1 MKSEFFE
8 MENLNIYFIVSHPIQ
23 YFVPLY
29 KHLATVNGVRSKV
42 LFLSDE
48 TLKGVTDKQFGVSFT
63 WDIPLLEGYQYS
75 FIPNRSWKAS
85 IFNGFW
91 GLFNPGIISALW
103 RLPKGLVIIS
113 GWHFSSY
120 IMGYVFAFL
129 FGHKVAI
136 RCEAPAYKEK
146 DRKGFKNK
154 IRAFLIG
161 KVLLNGIVGKCLY
174 LGEQSKA
181 FYRHFKVKDEKL
193 VFTPYSIDN
202 ARFKAGV
209 SMYDKTEERQK
220 LGISSDDFVI
230 LFTGKFIPVKR
241 PLDLIQAFEKVQV
254 KNKRLILVGDGFL
267 KEEMVKYIQQH
278 EVEQVHFT
286 GFINQTELPKY
297 YALADVLV
305 LCSESETWGLSV
317 NEAMVCG
324 LPVVVSD
331 RVGCA
336 EDLVHNGENGY
347 IFPKGNID
355 ALANALEKISDSDR
369 RRSMRIQS
377 ERIISHYTL
386 EMTSDGIVKAAEQA
400 FNPHLVSTR
409 F

>member
-1 MKSEFFE
+1 M
-8 MENLNIYFIVSHPIQ
+8 NIYFIVSHPIQ

-29 KHLATVNGVRSKV
+29 KQLNTVKGVRSKV

-48 TLKGVTDKQFGVSFT
+48 TLKGVADKQFGVSFT

-75 FIPNRSWKAS
+75 FVANRSWKPS

-91 GLFNPGIISALW
+91 GLFNPGIITALW

-146 DRKGFKNK
+146 DRKGFKNM
-154 IRAFLIG
+154 IRAFLVG
-161 KVLLNGIVGKCLY
+161 KVLLNGIADKCLY

-181 FYRHFKVKDEKL
+181 FYRHFKVKEDKL

-202 ARFKAGV
+202 ARFRAGV
-209 SMYDKTEERQK
+209 SRYDKAGERQK
-220 LGISSDDFVI
+220 LGIQTNDFVI

-241 PLDLIQAFEKVQV
+241 PLDLIQAFEKLQV
-254 KNKRLILVGDGFL
+254 TNKRLILVGDGFL
-267 KEEMVKYIQQH
+267 KEEMLDYILQH
-278 EVEQVHFT
+278 KVEQVHFT

-297 YALADVLV
+297 YVLADVLV

-331 RVGCA
+331 TVGCA
-336 EDLVHNGENGY
+336 QDLVHNGVNGY
-347 IFPKGNID
+347 IIPKGNVD
-355 ALANALEKISDSDR
+355 ALASALQMISSPDRQRAMALE
-369 RRSMRIQS
+369 S
-377 ERIISHYTL
+377 ERIISQYTL
-386 EMTSDGIVKAAEQA
+386 ERTSEGIVKAAEGA
-400 FNPHLVSTR
+400 FNQQKSSAGV
-409 F
+409 

>member
-1 MKSEFFE
+1 
-8 MENLNIYFIVSHPIQ
+8 MEDLNIYFIVSHPIQ

-29 KHLATVNGVRSKV
+29 KQLNTVKGVRSKV

-48 TLKGVTDKQFGVSFT
+48 TLRGVADKQFGVSFT

-75 FIPNRSWKAS
+75 FIANRSWKAS

-91 GLFNPGIISALW
+91 GLFNPGIITALW

-120 IMGYVFAFL
+120 IIGYVFAFL

-146 DRKGFKNK
+146 DRKGFKNM
-154 IRAFLIG
+154 IRAFLVG
-161 KVLLNGIVGKCLY
+161 KVLLNGIADKCLY

-181 FYRHFKVKDEKL
+181 FYRHFKVKEDKL

-202 ARFKAGV
+202 ARFRAGV
-209 SMYDKTEERQK
+209 SRYDKAEERQK
-220 LGISSDDFVI
+220 LGIKTNDFVI

-241 PLDLIQAFEKVQV
+241 PLDLIQAFEKLQV
-254 KNKRLILVGDGFL
+254 TNKRLLLVGDGFL
-267 KEEMVKYIQQH
+267 KEEMLDYILQH
-278 EVEQVHFT
+278 KVEQVHFT

-297 YALADVLV
+297 YVLADVLV

-331 RVGCA
+331 TVGCA
-336 EDLVHNGENGY
+336 QDLVHNGVNGY
-347 IFPKGNID
+347 IIPKGNVD
-355 ALANALEKISDSDR
+355 ALASALQMISPPDRQRAMALE
-369 RRSMRIQS
+369 S
-377 ERIISHYTL
+377 ERIISQYTL
-386 EMTSDGIVKAAEQA
+386 ERTSEGIVKAAEGA
-400 FNPHLVSTR
+400 FNQQKSSAGV
-409 F
+409 